1 MDIVARLRMW
11 AAWDY
16 MTESASADLLTA
28 ADEIERLREALK
40 LARDELDRRRKNAEE
55 AWKEKE

>member
-11 AAWDY
+11 AEWDY
-16 MTESASADLLTA
+16 MTESASADLITA

-40 LARDELDRRRKNAEE
+40 LVRDELDRRRKNAEE
-55 AWKEKE
+55 ARS